1 MAIRFEDLPMKY
13 QEQIAKQQLR
23 EYRKKQ
29 SRSGEG
35 SAKRRAQAARSN
47 AEGHHFEDEITKACE
62 YYRAT
67 ERASVEKTP
76 ESFRVTHLLGEGKFQ
91 GRFTGKAQPDF
102 QGVLMGGRA
111 ILFDAKYTEKD
122 RITEN
127 ALTKHQRDLL
137 ELHWRLGAKC
147 GVCVGMK
154 DGAYFVPWETWRN
167 MKDIYGRKY
176 MTEENLQEFRVKFSV
191 HSFVMFL
198 DYEEI
203 DRILDH
209 WAMKGVTR
217 NENGEGRQ
225 TRKASEED

>member
-23 EYRKKQ
+23 EYRQKQ
-29 SRSGEG
+29 NRSGEG

-47 AEGHHFEDEITKACE
+47 AQGHHFEDEITKACE
-62 YYRAT
+62 YYRGI
-67 ERASVEKTP
+67 ERASIEKTP
-76 ESFRVTHLLGEGKFQ
+76 EAFRVTHLQGGGKFQ

-102 QGVLMGGRA
+102 QGVLVGGRA

-122 RITEN
+122 RIMAS
-127 ALTKHQRDLL
+127 ALTKHQNDLL
-137 ELHWRLGAKC
+137 ELHWGLGAKC

-154 DGAYFVPWETWRN
+154 DGAYFVPWEVWRD
-167 MKDIYGRKY
+167 MKGVYGRKY
-176 MTEENLQEFRVKFSV
+176 MKQEELEAFRVKNSI

-217 NENGEGRQ
+217 NENGKGR
-225 TRKASEED
+225 EDCEA

>member
-1 MAIRFEDLPMKY
+1 MAIRFSDLPLKY
-13 QEQIAKQQLR
+13 QEQIAAQQLR
-23 EYRKKQ
+23 ELLCRNQRREIQNKAKRQ
-29 SRSGEG
+29 AGEG
-35 SAKRRAQAARSN
+35 TAKRRAQAARSN
-47 AEGHHFEDEITKACE
+47 AEGHHFEAEITKACE
-62 YYRAT
+62 YYRGI
-67 ERASVEKTP
+67 ERASIEKTP
-76 ESFRVTHLLGEGKFQ
+76 EAFRVTNLQGGGRFQ

-102 QGVLMGGRA
+102 QGVLAGGRA

-122 RITEN
+122 RITAN
-127 ALTKHQRDLL
+127 ALTKHQNDLL

-176 MTEENLQEFRVKFSV
+176 MTEENLQEFRVKFSI

-203 DRILDH
+203 GWIIDH
-209 WAMKGVTR
+209 WTK
-217 NENGEGRQ
+217 EEGN
-225 TRKASEED
+225 RK